1 MWIRVLKAIMLISL
15 IQSATAEDRLNPDE
29 SPSLEFLDYL
39 GQLVETDGE
48 LVGPADFDDETP
60 AETETETKTETVERD
75 VWISRDRQEGIYRD

>member
-15 IQSATAEDRLNPDE
+15 IQSATAEDRIDPDE
-29 SPSLEFLDYL
+29 LPSLEFLDYL

-60 AETETETKTETVERD
+60 AEIETETVERD